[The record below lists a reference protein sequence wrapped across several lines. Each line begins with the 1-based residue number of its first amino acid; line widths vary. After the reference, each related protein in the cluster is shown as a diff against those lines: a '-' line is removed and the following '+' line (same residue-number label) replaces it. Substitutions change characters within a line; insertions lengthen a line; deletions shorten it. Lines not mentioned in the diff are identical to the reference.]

1 MRIAKLD
8 IKAMECSFKDLERYD
23 RSYVVQN
30 QKERTVEGDKKKARS
45 HAHFAFSFI
54 PSPSA
59 LFLSLR
65 LQLDR
70 EFAL

>member
-1 MRIAKLD
+1 
-8 IKAMECSFKDLERYD
+8 MECSFKDLERYD

-30 QKERTVEGDKKKARS
+30 ENKRIMEGDNKKAQS
-45 HAHFAFSFI
+45 HVHFTFSFI

-70 EFAL
+70 EFALWSRHSPV